1 MNRLH
6 ISSGAKW
13 EDLVGYSRAIRIGD
27 LIEVSGTTAMKDG
40 KLVGKDN
47 LYLQTRICLEIIE
60 SALQRAGSSMHDV
73 IRTRIYV
80 TDITRW
86 EEAGKAHGEFFGKI
100 KPATA
105 MVQVAALIDP
115 DMLVEIEA
123 TALVSQGNADPGTGV

>member
-27 LIEVSGTTAMKDG
+27 LIEVSGTTAVKDG
-40 KLVGKDN
+40 KLVGKDD